1 MDKATALKCAE
12 RYAQTV
18 KTVCDPV
25 AVVVYGSYVNGS
37 PNENSDLDIAVVFDG
52 FQGDYLE
59 LSALLYRLTCDV
71 STTIEPIVLDLAND
85 KSDFAKTVLRTG
97 YKVA

>member
-1 MDKATALKCAE
+1 MDKAAALKCAAK
-12 RYAQTV
+12 YAEIV

-25 AVVVYGSYVNGS
+25 AVVVYGSYVNGT
-37 PNENSDLDIAVVFDG
+37 PNENSDIDIAVIFDG
-52 FQGDYLE
+52 FNGDFLS
-59 LSALLYRLTCDV
+59 LSASLYRLTCDV
-71 STTIEPIVLDLAND
+71 STTIEPVILDLAND